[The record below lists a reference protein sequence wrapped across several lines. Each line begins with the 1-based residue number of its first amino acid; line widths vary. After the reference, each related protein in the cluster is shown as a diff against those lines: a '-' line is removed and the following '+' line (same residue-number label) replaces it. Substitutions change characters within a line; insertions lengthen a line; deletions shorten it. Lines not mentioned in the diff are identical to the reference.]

1 MKTFVVLLMA
11 WFAITP
17 AQAQSWTK
25 KLRIPVVPGHSI
37 GEIVLGKPVPA
48 SASKLYGNPVEP
60 VEPIPGSEGVDTGS
74 LVFGSTA
81 GFEIKNG
88 FLVKLNDGRGDK
100 NVVTV
105 YARGVRAYTKEGA
118 TMGMDLAKVRTIYP
132 GAKLGTDDLTGHPK
146 LTIPGLDL
154 IFGSDR
160 KLVEMVLRK

>member
-1 MKTFVVLLMA
+1 MLFMA
-11 WFAITP
+11 WLAVLP
-17 AQAQSWTK
+17 AQAQNWTRS
-25 KLRIPVVPGHSI
+25 LRIPVVPGHSI

-48 SASKLYGNPVEP
+48 SASRLYGNPVSP
-60 VEPIPGSEGVDTGS
+60 VDPIPGSEGVDTGS
-74 LVFGSTA
+74 IVFGSTA

-88 FLVKLNDGRGDK
+88 FLVKLNDGKSDK

-146 LTIPGLDL
+146 LAIPGLDL